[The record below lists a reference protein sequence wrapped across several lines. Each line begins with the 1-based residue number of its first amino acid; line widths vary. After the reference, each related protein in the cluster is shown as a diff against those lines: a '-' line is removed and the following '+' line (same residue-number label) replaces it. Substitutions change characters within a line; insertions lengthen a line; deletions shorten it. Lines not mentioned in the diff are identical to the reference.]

1 MVDREGRRRFKCRAP
16 GCNKDFA
23 HDGKVRRDDEAKH
36 NPPAVIDPIPFR
48 LFVLDTLISE
58 ADRDDMLSY
67 QKALLDYGMIVII
80 F

>member
-23 HDGKVRRDDEAKH
+23 HDGKVRRDHEAKH
-36 NPPAVIDPIPFR
+36 NPPAVIDPIPAR

-58 ADRDDMLSY
+58 ADRDDMSY

-80 F
+80 L